1 LGGKER
7 KREKIGNEGK
17 KRKEG
22 EKGYRVLPTPHTT
35 GKLDKER
42 LF

>member
-22 EKGYRVLPTPHTT
+22 EKGYRVLPTPHTPHFSQT
-35 GKLDKER
+35 EER
-42 LF
+42 T